1 MTTTQIVHD
10 GNRQSVQL
18 PPGFEFDVNE
28 VAVRR
33 AGDAV
38 ILEPIKSS
46 TWRTGFFDQIRIVD
60 PEFQRP
66 NQGTMPAVL
75 KLDGQ

>member
-10 GNRQSVQL
+10 GNRQTVQL

-46 TWRTGFFDQIRIVD
+46 NWREGFFDQIRIVD
-60 PEFQRP
+60 PAFQRP
-66 NQGTMPAVL
+66 NQGTVPTVP
-75 KLDGQ
+75 KLDGL